1 MRKVT
6 RAHCRRQ
13 QHRILVDEEGSYDED
28 QLTSSWALVRD
39 QAPRGIHC
47 SPVCLRH
54 ARGINPAETPAGPS
68 WGHYGPSALPVP
80 AGTGEG
86 SSMGPVEETG
96 TVMKRMSTLAGMAA
110 PPASASLSVA
120 SFSAGDSTGTGSAT
134 VAETRRRVD
143 RPVRRPVHRHV
154 GADGPDRQGGA
165 LQVARRDNPP
175 RLQAAGFLTDVACTV
190 GIAPHVTASND
201 QGFALGRGRGHLPRP
216 VPPLHHRTPFLNSP
230 LENREDPH
238 A

>member
-165 LQVARRDNPP
+165 QRVAGRGQPHPVCGSRGSSPTSPAPSVSPPCMTVSGDP
-175 RLQAAGFLTDVACTV
+175 RLLRSTRPRSSAQVLCLDCSAAPC
-190 GIAPHVTASND
+190 S
-201 QGFALGRGRGHLPRP
+201 
-216 VPPLHHRTPFLNSP
+216 
-230 LENREDPH
+230 
-238 A
+238 